1 MGKTEKTK
9 KEEGQ
14 GGGGGGG
21 GGESESLRAWR
32 HALDGGFFWGKREGC
47 TVEVRG

>member
-14 GGGGGGG
+14 GGGG

-32 HALDGGFFWGKREGC
+32 HALDGGFFWGKREGR
-47 TVEVRG
+47 TVEREK

>member
-1 MGKTEKTK
+1 
-9 KEEGQ
+9 
-14 GGGGGGG
+14 
-21 GGESESLRAWR
+21 LRAWR

>member
-9 KEEGQ
+9 KEEGR
-14 GGGGGGG
+14 GGGG